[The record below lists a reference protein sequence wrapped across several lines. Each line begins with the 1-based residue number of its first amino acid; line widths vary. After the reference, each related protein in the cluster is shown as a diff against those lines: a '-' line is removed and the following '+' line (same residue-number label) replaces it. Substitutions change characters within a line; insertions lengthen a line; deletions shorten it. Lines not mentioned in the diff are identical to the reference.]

1 MQIINTQSYNKNQ
14 KEFYLSETE
23 DYCPKVW
30 SPPRKK
36 VLWRS
41 MVSAHFYILLEQ
53 RTNIKRNGETFLES
67 FKRHRLLW
75 RADLRCDWH
84 RVPTMLLCHAA
95 SRMPVYQKAPR
106 LRPVYVYRL
115 EIQVENHC
123 WLEPPF
129 VTAQQL
135 HSHEAA
141 TRVAAIQ
148 ALKAWK
154 VAKFPPHQ
162 WLEDQLPNSTSPG
175 SGCDPE
181 SCHYF
186 VW

>member
-1 MQIINTQSYNKNQ
+1 MKLRIIAQKCGLHQGRKCSGEVWFQHIFISCWNKEQTSNVMG
-14 KEFYLSETE
+14 KHSL
-23 DYCPKVW
+23 KV
-30 SPPRKK
+30 SKD
-36 VLWRS
+36 
-41 MVSAHFYILLEQ
+41 
-53 RTNIKRNGETFLES
+53 
-67 FKRHRLLW
+67 RLLW

-95 SRMPVYQKAPR
+95 SRLPVHQKAPR

-154 VAKFPPHQ
+154 VAKFHPHQ

-175 SGCDPE
+175 CGCDPE
-181 SCHYF
+181 PCHCF

>member
-1 MQIINTQSYNKNQ
+1 MKLKTIAQ
-14 KEFYLSETE
+14 KCGLH
-23 DYCPKVW
+23 PGRKW
-30 SPPRKK
+30 SGEA
-36 VLWRS
+36 WF
-41 MVSAHFYILLEQ
+41 SAHFYILSEQ
-53 RTNIKRNGETFLES
+53 RTNIKHNGETFLES
-67 FKRHRLLW
+67 FKRHRLLR

-95 SRMPVYQKAPR
+95 SRLPVHQKAPR
-106 LRPVYVYRL
+106 LRLVYVHCL

-123 WLEPPF
+123 CLESPF
-129 VTAQQL
+129 LKAQQL
-135 HSHEAA
+135 HSHKAA
-141 TRVAAIQ
+141 TRVAAVQ

-154 VAKFPPHQ
+154 VAKFPQHQ

-181 SCHYF
+181 PCHCF